1 MAPNTTLCCGAEN
14 EMITASEAPHVAL
27 TWYLIKVSQFKA
39 FSANKL
45 LLKGAP
51 SGKTD
56 GADEKRLDEM
66 SSKNVT
72 RTSST
77 RGGKSSPVLAALA
90 DPILNQA
97 CLNAKRMNS
106 SCCQT
111 LSIKRVCI
119 VCALI
124 FGFAKQSFL
133 FILAFCA

>member
-1 MAPNTTLCCGAEN
+1 MAPNTTLCCGAQN
-14 EMITASEAPHVAL
+14 EMITANEAPHTAL

-45 LLKGAP
+45 LLKGAT

-77 RGGKSSPVLAALA
+77 RGKEFSSLG
-90 DPILNQA
+90 
-97 CLNAKRMNS
+97 S
-106 SCCQT
+106 SCRPH
-111 LSIKRVCI
+111 S
-119 VCALI
+119 
-124 FGFAKQSFL
+124 
-133 FILAFCA
+133 